1 MSDYILFPNS
11 EYPDT
16 SPEAN
21 SVGNYLA
28 SIALGT
34 HPAIVAGEEAYKKA
48 LCDTGYFCC
57 GEGSACD
64 CEKQVPFFI
73 AWGTWHQVAESK
85 CMWGGASPPPYMG
98 GAMDNEAG
106 MYSYTGDPGCKP
118 WGSRWCDG
126 PPIPPCGIDPIAK
139 VREDTLRAIEQTR
152 EETVG
157 REARIALAGNSALTL
172 SNERLSGIFYNSMLA
187 SAESILI
194 GMANTFLQAGA
205 IAGAIAGAT
214 QVFSATMGIYASQ
227 ANTFLQSFEPYS
239 PPPIGG
245 GGGLS

>member
-1 MSDYILFPNS
+1 MSDYIPFPNE

-21 SVGNYLA
+21 AVGNYYY
-28 SIALGT
+28 SIREGT
-34 HPAIVAGEEAYKKA
+34 HPVIVAGEEAYKKA

-57 GEGSACD
+57 GAGSACD
-64 CEKQVPFFI
+64 CELQVPFFV
-73 AWGTWHQVAESK
+73 AWGKWGEVAPTK
-85 CMWGGASPPPYMG
+85 CMQAGFSPPPYMG

-106 MYSYTGDPGCKP
+106 FYTYTGDPGCKP

-139 VREDTLRAIEQTR
+139 AREDKIRTIEEARERA
-152 EETVG
+152 VG
-157 REARIALAGNSALTL
+157 REARIALTENRALLL
-172 SNERLSGIFYNSMLA
+172 SNDRLSTIFYNSMLK
-187 SAESILI
+187 STESILI

-205 IAGAIAGAT
+205 IVGAIAGAT

-227 ANTFLQSFEPYS
+227 ANAFLQSFEPYN

-245 GGGLS
+245 GGGLP

>member
-1 MSDYILFPNS
+1 MSDYIPFPN
-11 EYPDT
+11 EDYPDT

-21 SVGNYLA
+21 EVGNYLY
-28 SIALGT
+28 SILTGT

-57 GEGSACD
+57 GAGSACD
-64 CEKQVPFFI
+64 CEMQIPFFI
-73 AWGTWHQVAESK
+73 AWGTWGEVAPTK
-85 CMWGGASPPPYMG
+85 CMQAGFMPPLYMG

-118 WGSRWCDG
+118 WASRWCDG
-126 PPIPPCGIDPIAK
+126 PPIPPCGVDPVAK
-139 VREDTLRAIEQTR
+139 AREDTIRAIEEAR
-152 EETVG
+152 EDTVG
-157 REARIALAGNSALTL
+157 REARIELAGNRALSL
-172 SNERLSGIFYNSMLA
+172 SNTRLSTIFYNSMLK
-187 SAESILI
+187 SAEPILI

-205 IAGAIAGAT
+205 IAGAIAGAS
-214 QVFSATMGIYASQ
+214 QVFADTMSQYSFQ
-227 ANTFLQSFEPYS
+227 ANAFLQSFQPYN